1 MPEFL
6 VNRVL
11 FLHSPLVLLPRNARL
26 YAKLVSGCGEC
37 LNSLL
42 TEYWIC
48 IRLQFCTLRCQK
60 TSELFLYRFCISI

>member
-11 FLHSPLVLLPRNARL
+11 DLHSPLVLLPRNARL

-37 LNSLL
+37 LNSSFSG
-42 TEYWIC
+42 Y
-48 IRLQFCTLRCQK
+48 
-60 TSELFLYRFCISI
+60 

>member
-26 YAKLVSGCGEC
+26 YAKLASGCGEC

-48 IRLQFCTLRCQK
+48 IRLQFCTLSLPK
-60 TSELFLYRFCISI
+60 LTSGFKSDRNA